1 MKKEKYLSFSIITH
15 KPALFTKCSPC
26 NHTHSEYSQE
36 ALYPSNK
43 VIGPHQSG
51 QETLHAPVAVIG
63 SRPSGQE
70 SSGTVVDTRD
80 CQDDVTG
87 PERKPPDW
95 LEDMSAISESAEKN
109 IWEKNAID
117 PVATTFQDNSSKSL
131 CRRNELFHPCKTTC
145 QKFCDLE
152 SRSLKMIDD
161 CTGKCVPGCICKMGF
176 VRPPTDAPFADCI
189 TVNTCYSR
197 RLYLEEVYSRLHG
210 WRVENN
216 YGINTLSTPDR
227 DSNLDLPVTGRLVYC
242 ESSILGHVA
251 TVACEFLST
260 RVLPPM
266 TPSQI
271 AVVIPNPHLQ
281 SQASIIIPT
290 TEWLVMIFRNER
302 IDFYFL
308 LDAKNWTNAVDN
320 CAIKNGFL
328 AIITN
333 IDEFNTTLDLFA
345 DNYSYVYDSANLSYA
360 MVGFYRLDGQYVNV
374 KGDPMLSTFYNRW
387 AEGEPS
393 VSGDCGA
400 MDIDGGLH
408 LVPCDHKY
416 GFICE
421 YITI

>member
-1 MKKEKYLSFSIITH
+1 MARAHRDIHPGHVIPPRDMFSEQMGLVAKPIPEGVAWFAWRPAFPVALNRRLYLGPSVAIAIREH
-15 KPALFTKCSPC
+15 GSPC
-26 NHTHSEYSQE
+26 NHTHSESSQE

-51 QETLHAPVAVIG
+51 QETLHASLAVIG
-63 SRPSGQE
+63 SRPSSQE
-70 SSGTVVDTRD
+70 ASGTVVDTRD

-95 LEDMSAISESAEKN
+95 LEDLSAISESAKKN
-109 IWEKNAID
+109 IWDKNAID
-117 PVATTFQDNSSKSL
+117 PITTTFQDMSPKSL

-152 SRSLKMIDD
+152 SRSLKMIDG

-189 TVNTCYSR
+189 TVNTCYS
-197 RLYLEEVYSRLHG
+197 
-210 WRVENN
+210 
-216 YGINTLSTPDR
+216 
-227 DSNLDLPVTGRLVYC
+227 
-242 ESSILGHVA
+242 
-251 TVACEFLST
+251 
-260 RVLPPM
+260 
-266 TPSQI
+266 SQ
-271 AVVIPNPHLQ
+271 
-281 SQASIIIPT
+281 
-290 TEWLVMIFRNER
+290 NER

-308 LDAKNWTNAVDN
+308 LDAKNWTNAIDN